1 MRRLALYDRVY
12 MFSALAVLATGLLR
26 LTLGAKGAAFY
37 MSNPWFHAKITL
49 FIVIG
54 LCSIPPTLSFLRW
67 QKQARQQP
75 GFVPSEPEIRRARRW
90 VMIESHLFI
99 LLPLCGAD
107 GARHRYVAPRQSQSR
122 RRARCP
128 ASARTRAG
136 SRRVSVSAWTGS
148 GATRHCG
155 RILRNMPAR
164 T

>member
-49 FIVIG
+49 FVVIG

-75 GFVPSEPEIRRARRW
+75 GFVPSESEIRRARRW

-99 LLPLCGAD
+99 LLPLCAVLM
-107 GARHRYVAPRQSQSR
+107 ARASACSAAPGSIQAPRQMPRQR
-122 RRARCP
+122 PHPRGQL
-128 ASARTRAG
+128 AG
-136 SRRVSVSAWTGS
+136 FVSAWTGN

-155 RILRNMPAR
+155 RILRNRPAR